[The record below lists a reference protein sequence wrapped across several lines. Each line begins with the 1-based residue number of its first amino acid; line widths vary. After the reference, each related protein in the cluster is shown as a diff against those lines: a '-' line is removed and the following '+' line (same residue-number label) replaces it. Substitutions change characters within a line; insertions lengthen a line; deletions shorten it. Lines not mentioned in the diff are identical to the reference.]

1 MPPEMIHQHELKA
14 EDVRAYALKILK
26 KHLRIEANGYCCKTD
41 MIYDVLMKASA
52 ECSSLEAVCA
62 DLEDVADSNTLREYV
77 NQALPSD
84 ELSAQEE
91 QANRALAECIPESM
105 VRQGIEIAIDYHDEP
120 FYGKQE
126 AMRAVTCSGQ
136 AKKGTTH
143 FVRIAT
149 AYVIWRKVRL
159 TLAVHYVLP
168 NEEALEVLKILLQRL
183 KKLGFS
189 AKVLYMDKGFA
200 ATPIV
205 EHLKTEKQPA
215 IIANPI
221 RGKTGGTRA
230 LCHGRSSYT
239 TAYTFTNG
247 TSATIAMKAS
257 LVPDKTC
264 KLRRKWLSFL
274 IILLDWSPDK
284 IYQEYRRR
292 FGVECSYRILRR
304 LRATTT
310 SRNPVLRFFLLSLG
324 LILTNVWV
332 LLRWEFARLLAT
344 GPRRVDEK
352 LFRLHRFSKLLIR
365 SIEKLYGTISA
376 IPTHQS
382 PQSVIY

>member
-1 MPPEMIHQHELKA
+1 MIHPHELKA

-26 KHLRIEANGYCCKTD
+26 KHLRIEANGYSCKTD

-62 DLEDVADSNTLREYV
+62 DLEEVADSNTLREYV

-105 VRQGIEIAIDYHDEP
+105 AHQGIEIAIDYHDEP

-149 AYVIWRKVRL
+149 AYVIWRQVRL

-189 AKVLYMDKGFA
+189 AKVLYLDKGFRQ
-200 ATPIV
+200 
-205 EHLKTEKQPA
+205 H
-215 IIANPI
+215 
-221 RGKTGGTRA
+221 R
-230 LCHGRSSYT
+230 
-239 TAYTFTNG
+239 
-247 TSATIAMKAS
+247 
-257 LVPDKTC
+257 
-264 KLRRKWLSFL
+264 LS
-274 IILLDWSPDK
+274 I
-284 IYQEYRRR
+284 
-292 FGVECSYRILRR
+292 
-304 LRATTT
+304 T
-310 SRNPVLRFFLLSLG
+310 
-324 LILTNVWV
+324 
-332 LLRWEFARLLAT
+332 
-344 GPRRVDEK
+344 
-352 LFRLHRFSKLLIR
+352 
-365 SIEKLYGTISA
+365 
-376 IPTHQS
+376 
-382 PQSVIY
+382 

>member
-1 MPPEMIHQHELKA
+1 M
-14 EDVRAYALKILK
+14 
-26 KHLRIEANGYCCKTD
+26 T
-41 MIYDVLMKASA
+41 
-52 ECSSLEAVCA
+52 
-62 DLEDVADSNTLREYV
+62 
-77 NQALPSD
+77 
-84 ELSAQEE
+84 
-91 QANRALAECIPESM
+91 
-105 VRQGIEIAIDYHDEP
+105 RQGIGIAIDYHDEP
-120 FYGKQE
+120 YYGKQE
-126 AMRAVTCSGQ
+126 ATRAVTCSGQ

-149 AYVIWRKVRL
+149 TYVIWRQVRL
-159 TLAVHYVLP
+159 TPAVHYVLP

-200 ATPIV
+200 ATPIINY
-205 EHLKTEKQPA
+205 LTTEAEQPA

-221 RGKTGGTRA
+221 RGTTGGTRT
-230 LCHGRSSYT
+230 LCCGRSSYT
-239 TAYTFTNG
+239 TTYTFSNG

-257 LVPDKTC
+257 LVPNKTK
-264 KLRRKWLSFL
+264 KLHRKWLAFL
-274 IILLDWSPDK
+274 VILLDWSLDK

-292 FGVECSYRILRR
+292 FGIECSYHILRR